1 MSARAKWAR
10 TLKEI
15 FCIVRRLP
23 TVPILMSS
31 PFARYLSFTSLAFAL
46 LVPYAVTSHT
56 YPIPTFY
63 AEYTALALYLLVGAS
78 VLVLTASEGQR
89 TPYALPA
96 VALVPLAFGSLLAV
110 QTAVLPLAQ
119 PSMAWLGAGFLLAGV
134 MATQAGY
141 GFARAGVADCALR
154 WAAGA
159 LIVGGLFAVFCQLVQ
174 LFHAEARFSPFVV
187 AYNVTSDRRPFGNMA
202 QANHLATVIAFA
214 LAGAMYLVQTRRL
227 NVVVWALVS
236 AICVL
241 GQALTVSRGPWLQ
254 TAVIVVAG
262 FWMALVRPRRDGAQ
276 RRGLQAWMIPVA
288 LIVLFCAVNIGVRWA
303 NTRFDLGLDVSAAH
317 RFQDKGQF
325 VLRLAM
331 WKYGW
336 TMFTQHPLL
345 GVGWGE
351 FPRYEFELVRRLG
364 DVEIAN
370 NSHDIV
376 IDLLAKTGI
385 AGIAIVLSG
394 LLAWLWRVLRAPH
407 TAERVFGLALIGALL
422 MHALVEYPQQ
432 YMFFLLPAMFVFG
445 ILETKP
451 ISFVPPRIA
460 MGWQLLLVVG
470 GLAALHPIYRDYARA
485 EVLYYGAHPADE
497 YRAAPS
503 KLFGAWGEYGM
514 ATLLPIDGNDL
525 STKLAMHEKA
535 LALLPGETVLRRY
548 AVLQALDGKQDQA
561 FDTVE
566 RLKIFAGVL
575 HDWPAQLSALYDL
588 CEDEPKLAGFK
599 AELLKRYGPAPK
611 AAAAEDDSDSDE

>member
-1 MSARAKWAR
+1 M
-10 TLKEI
+10 T
-15 FCIVRRLP
+15 
-23 TVPILMSS
+23 S
-31 PFARYLSFTSLAFAL
+31 PFARHLSFASLAFAVL
-46 LVPYAVTSHT
+46 LPYAVTNHT

-63 AEYTALALYLLVGAS
+63 AEFTALSLYLLVGGS
-78 VLVLTASEGQR
+78 VLLLLMSERPRAQF
-89 TPYALPA
+89 AMPA
-96 VALVPLAFGSLLAV
+96 VALVPLALGALLV
-110 QTAVLPLAQ
+110 LQTFVLPLAQ
-119 PSMAWLGAGFLLAGV
+119 PSMAWLGAGFLLAGF

-141 GFARAGVADCALR
+141 GFVRAGVADTALR
-154 WAAGA
+154 WMAGA
-159 LIVGGLFAVFCQLVQ
+159 LIAGGLFAVFCQVVQ
-174 LFHAEARFSPFVV
+174 LLHLEAKLSPFVV
-187 AYNVTSDRRPFGNMA
+187 AYHITTDRRPFGNMA

-214 LAGAMYLVQTRRL
+214 LAAAMYLVQTRRL
-227 NVVVWALVS
+227 NLFVWAAVS

-254 TAVIVVAG
+254 TAVVVVAG
-262 FWMALVRPRRDGAQ
+262 FWMALVAPRSNGFSH
-276 RRGLQAWMIPVA
+276 RRMRGWIIPV
-288 LIVLFCAVNIGVRWA
+288 LLVVLFIGVNLAVRWA
-303 NTRFDLGLDVSAAH
+303 NVRLQLGLDVSAAH

-336 TMFTQHPLL
+336 TMFKGHPLL

-351 FPRYEFELVRRLG
+351 FPRFEFELVRQLG

-385 AGIAIVLSG
+385 LGLGIVLLG
-394 LLAWLWRVLRAPH
+394 LLAWLWRVLRARH

-451 ISFVPPRIA
+451 LAFVPGRFALGLQIA
-460 MGWQLLLVVG
+460 VVLG
-470 GLAALHPIYRDYARA
+470 GFAALMPIYRDYARA

-503 KLFGAWGEYGM
+503 VLFGAWGEYGM
-514 ATLLPIDGNDL
+514 ATLLPIDSQGL
-525 STKLAMHEKA
+525 QTKLDMHAKA

-548 AVLQALDGKQDQA
+548 AALLALDGKQDQA
-561 FDTVE
+561 LDTVE
-566 RLKIFAGVL
+566 RLKIFAEVL
-575 HDWPAQLSALYDL
+575 HDWPAQLSALYGL
-588 CEDEPKLAGFK
+588 CDDEPKLAPFK
-599 AELLKRYGPAPK
+599 AELAKRYGPAPK
-611 AAAAEDDSDSDE
+611 AAEDEGDDGDSSD

>member
-1 MSARAKWAR
+1 VR
-10 TLKEI
+10 TPKEN

-23 TVPILMSS
+23 TVPILMTS
-31 PFARYLSFTSLAFAL
+31 PFARYFSFASLAFAL
-46 LVPYAVTSHT
+46 FLPYAVTNHT

-63 AEYTALALYLLVGAS
+63 AEYSALSLYLLVGAA
-78 VLVLTASEGQR
+78 VLLMAISAR
-89 TPYALPA
+89 PRMAYAMPA
-96 VALVPLAFGSLLAV
+96 VALVPLAFGALLV
-110 QTAVLPLAQ
+110 LQTIVLPLAQ
-119 PSMAWLGAGFLLAGV
+119 PSMAWLGAGFLLAAV

-141 GFARAGVADCALR
+141 GFARAGVAQEALR
-154 WAAGA
+154 WAAAA
-159 LIVGGLFAVFCQLVQ
+159 LIVGAVFAVFCQIVQ
-174 LFHAEARFSPFVV
+174 LFHAEARFAPFVV
-187 AYNVTSDRRPFGNMA
+187 AYNVTAERRPFGNMA
-202 QANHLATVIAFA
+202 QANHLATVIAFGLAAA
-214 LAGAMYLVQTRRL
+214 LYLVQTRRL
-227 NVVVWALVS
+227 NVLGWAVVS
-236 AICVL
+236 SICVL

-262 FWMALVRPRRDGAQ
+262 FWMALVAPRRDGMS
-276 RRGLQAWMIPVA
+276 RRSLRAWIIPVA
-288 LIVLFCAVNIGVRWA
+288 LIVLFFAVNLAVRWA
-303 NTRFDLGLDVSAAH
+303 NARYGLGLDVSAAH

-336 TMFTQHPLL
+336 TMFTHHPLL

-351 FPRYEFELVRRLG
+351 FPLHEFELVKQLG

-385 AGIAIVLSG
+385 VGLAIVLLG
-394 LLAWLWRVLRAPH
+394 LLAWLWRALRAPH

-432 YMFFLLPAMFVFG
+432 YMFFLLPAMFIFG

-451 ISFVPPRIA
+451 LSFVPPRVA
-460 MGWQLLLVVG
+460 LGWQMLLVVG
-470 GLAALHPIYRDYARA
+470 GFAALHPIYRDYARA
-485 EVLYYGAHPADE
+485 EVLYYGAHPADQ

-503 KLFGAWGEYGM
+503 TLFGAWGEYGM

-525 STKLAMHEKA
+525 QTKLAMHEKA

-548 AVLQALDGKQDQA
+548 AALQALDGKQDQA

-575 HDWPAQLSALYDL
+575 HDWPAQLSALYGL
-588 CEDEPKLAGFK
+588 CDDEPKLAGFK
-599 AELLKRYGPAPK
+599 AELMKRYGPAPK
-611 AAAAEDDSDSDE
+611 GGDDEDDGDD